1 MAEDGILE
9 AFQALHRDLTA
20 VVEALK
26 SDREDLGRRLLAGL
40 PQNPTLEA
48 VGERF
53 KRLLEKDGRKKE
65 SRDRVLSGKISIS
78 DVEWNLNREFQEIAL
93 QVADDLDLDE
103 VEAAKLVLDSED
115 NETEYGRPRRECAVI
130 RFLQQR
136 VYLLDCMRLL
146 LELAKDEDELLA
158 DGEDDYLGLLGQF
171 VDQSILRRSQPG
183 HADPVAKDRFIPA
196 CMATMGEIR
205 AWLQK
210 LIDQKTSATVLGRSD
225 DLQFQE
231 TADYTHGSLV
241 RQHELLA
248 VILCSAI
255 EKHVATKD
263 DFVNFVRALKTV
275 DKYDF
280 STVHLFPVLGTYIT
294 MFGSTEGTGSVE
306 EARQLN
312 EIICRQAD
320 DDTRQLPYLNAAIR
334 AWWIAE
340 YSGWYMEGAAG
351 DGLPGVDLDA
361 EDQERSKQFFETLRD
376 GAFDFMFAI
385 VADLKTSEWQDPA
398 RVDMR
403 RWLQSRT
410 PALPQEAAQFSDFL
424 QARLAAKLETFVDAF
439 ISNMPDVL
447 RKLRIEEDEQR
458 QMRQAQQQELDLE
471 RFLLIIAYSYEGRPE
486 AADAF
491 WSDPESNLAGFLHWA
506 SRRASTPL
514 VTAFCEMLQCLSE
527 DPESAKSAHNF
538 LLDEAHHASGKMRRS
553 LSLTWAQIF
562 KEVEYFANKIRENP
576 GATQGNAAKIGKFTN
591 ETAEAEPES
600 TMMLECYLRLMAKL
614 ASQSEEARKYLL
626 DSNVGLVEL
635 LYQLISSLV
644 TPRLRACAFKA
655 LGALM
660 SRKNLA
666 EAHIMWRYL
675 ESCLTGYYIPPS
687 SNRTL
692 STSPHPPPPS
702 YYMEALFQSMSPYF
716 DETSAF
722 IQFLTVLTSLPETD
736 STLHDDLPYP
746 EDLGAS
752 TRMRPGIEP
761 YIDFSLGHVFA
772 LRTSEAQDANH
783 QRILR
788 YYCLDFAVTA
798 ISSFNED
805 LLILN
810 NETNINVDSAIST
823 RDLATYVTLHPFARA
838 MEWMYDSKFI
848 RSLLDTIHQNSSDIG
863 KASPDSPLILSILRA
878 VELVSKVLDLQATY
892 LDLVRP
898 ILKSQPRTP
907 SRSPYIPT
915 SNGAFASVED
925 GLLTSMSLVSDL
937 GNFCGLGNEVL
948 TLASLKL
955 LEKIATSPRIIS
967 AWDLGT
973 QTQPRRNKAIVA
985 LEEFGQAETIAAS
998 LAAELKKTLDV
1009 HRQADDPSYLVKIY
1023 ILDFIYS
1030 CLSANPDRPT
1040 IAHLLLGFQCGI
1052 NTLSIVPG
1060 SAFDKRSSLFHMLL
1074 PLMIDIPSTID
1085 GGLFSPWLINLR
1097 YKAMRILKILWCS
1110 KLSSG
1115 IVLDELR
1122 EHEFT
1127 FHLLVQGLVVERNG
1141 AWDKEVAMGSDFLTQ
1156 PAAQGYID
1164 QLSMRAMAMEYIAH
1178 ELCSVSRGNMPA
1190 LKRRIFD
1197 ALGGQMRFDGGNA
1210 ISIPSVFEFNDTL
1223 PQENGFESPPPELN
1237 VFRDLDIRAC
1247 LESDDASNPVYNIEK
1262 VREVLLLKRNET
1274 RTSGQVV
1281 LHQEPDP
1288 LDAEQQ
1294 IVLGYVVY
1302 LNRIAQVRAH
1312 NLRLLRAWTKLLLVM
1327 SDLND
1332 FKGTSQV
1339 SFILQT
1345 LQAILPSLEVYGSE
1359 KPEAAY
1365 ELAKLVKI
1373 LLFKLDFSIMAST
1386 DKQSRAIESLVSD
1399 KLFQLLHISLGAI
1412 AKWVGNPTLRSVYY
1426 SICYRY
1432 LTALV
1437 DHAQGI
1443 SSDRRKTART
1453 VQAFGDK
1460 LINVICDDAFCGDA
1474 GCQAAALILLGT
1486 LVHLG
1491 NQQGDNYVVES
1502 LNRLNFIGVLVDSL
1516 RNVLREWVE
1525 ITRTGNPEQE
1535 HDHNAKLALLLQLCQ
1550 TRDGAKNVL
1559 HANLFRAI
1567 DQSGLFSADPELQ
1580 ADSASSRA
1588 LEKHYTLLV
1597 KVTRIIGAA
1606 IVSRGSHNMLQGR
1619 RFLTEHRMLVMHVL
1633 KRSAGI
1639 GSGGAKMDKGLLDRI
1654 NELAEAFMV
1663 IITATGFL
1671 EFENE
1676 TLTEDKRPTPILFH

>member
-20 VVEALK
+20 VIEALK

-65 SRDRVLSGKISIS
+65 SRDRVLSGKIIIS

-146 LELAKDEDELLA
+146 LELVKEEDELLA

-171 VDQSILRRSQPG
+171 VDHSILRRTRPG
-183 HADPVAKDRFIPA
+183 QADPVAKDRFIPA

-255 EKHVATKD
+255 EKHAATKD
-263 DFVNFVRALKTV
+263 DFVNFIRALKTV

-312 EIICRQAD
+312 EIICRQSD

-340 YSGWYMEGAAG
+340 YSGWYVEGAAG
-351 DGLPGVDLDA
+351 DSLPGVDLDA
-361 EDQERSKQFFETLRD
+361 EDQERSKQFFEALRD

-385 VADLKTSEWQDPA
+385 VADLRTSEWQDPA

-788 YYCLDFAVTA
+788 FYCLDFAVTA

-805 LLILN
+805 LLVLN

-838 MEWMYDSKFI
+838 MEWMYDSRFI

-973 QTQPRRNKAIVA
+973 QSQPRRNKAIVA

-998 LAAELKKTLDV
+998 LAAELKKTLDI

-1052 NTLSIVPG
+1052 NTLSILPD

-1074 PLMIDIPSTID
+1074 PLMIDVPSTID

-1178 ELCSVSRGNMPA
+1178 ELCSVSRGKMPA

-1197 ALGGQMRFDGGNA
+1197 ALGGQIRFDGESA

-1223 PQENGFESPPPELN
+1223 PQESGFEGPPPELN
-1237 VFRDLDIRAC
+1237 VFRDLDLRAC
-1247 LESDDASNPVYNIEK
+1247 LESDDASNPVYNLEK

-1274 RTSGQVV
+1274 RTSGQIV

-1294 IVLGYVVY
+1294 KVLGYVVY
-1302 LNRIAQVRAH
+1302 LNRIAQVRAR

-1365 ELAKLVKI
+1365 ELAKLAKI
-1373 LLFKLDFSIMAST
+1373 LLFKLDFSIMTST

-1412 AKWVGNPTLRSVYY
+1412 AKWVGTPTLRSVYY
-1426 SICYRY
+1426 GICYRY

-1437 DHAQGI
+1437 DHAQGL
-1443 SSDRRKTART
+1443 SSDRRKTARA

-1516 RNVLREWVE
+1516 RDVLREWVE

-1535 HDHNAKLALLLQLCQ
+1535 HDHKAKLALLLQLCQ

-1567 DQSGLFSADPELQ
+1567 DQSGLFSVDPELQ
-1580 ADSASSRA
+1580 ADSASPRA

-1639 GSGGAKMDKGLLDRI
+1639 GGGGAKMDKGLLDRI

-1676 TLTEDKRPTPILFH
+1676 TLTEDKGPAPILFH